1 MTPEALELERASA
14 LAVLSSELGEEIT
27 DLVVGVGMLAAQAR
41 SSETS
46 LQRSVLQRSVAALA
60 GSAPPVRDRD
70 AMRQRIARNV
80 KRLREAKGLSQVE
93 CALRFGCSRA
103 YWHQLENSGKVD
115 ASALL
120 KAADVLGTTLEGLGV
135 R

>member
-1 MTPEALELERASA
+1 MTPGALELERASA

-46 LQRSVLQRSVAALA
+46 LQRSVAAMAGLA
-60 GSAPPVRDRD
+60 LPVRDRD

-115 ASALL
+115 AAALL

>member
-1 MTPEALELERASA
+1 MTPGALELERASA

-46 LQRSVLQRSVAALA
+46 LQRLVVA

-115 ASALL
+115 AAALL